1 VVGSAD
7 RGEHAVI
14 TVWSTK
20 KLLDITRV
28 IVVYDQ
34 LRYNNTRALLFEV
47 AQAVYMHK
55 HLNDKIYSLASCIG
69 GIISIT
75 HVHE

>member
-1 VVGSAD
+1 VAGSAD

-28 IVVYDQ
+28 IVVYYQ

-47 AQAVYMHK
+47 AQAVYK
-55 HLNDKIYSLASCIG
+55 HLNDKIYSVASCIG